1 MSHSSP
7 RYSPLYPPGDYEW
20 YACDASGHVA
30 VFTTAEVGPIPLSIL
45 SHRATADTFAG
56 IVETMP
62 SRGSSTL
69 LVSLPDP
76 RWFRDV
82 ASCGFFAYDWHDVY
96 RTSSFSQRYEMLS
109 RPDSPIHVSELPVQL
124 QPLVSRTAFTGLR
137 FADSTQID
145 VRAFFDCD
153 PAA

>member
-1 MSHSSP
+1 MTQSSP
-7 RYSPLYPPGDYEW
+7 RYSSLYPPGDYEW

-45 SHRATADTFAG
+45 SHRPAADAFARD
-56 IVETMP
+56 VQAMP
-62 SRGSSTL
+62 PRGSSTL

-76 RWFRDV
+76 RWFKHI
-82 ASCGFFAYDWHDVY
+82 ASCGFFAYDWHDVH
-96 RTSSFSQRYEMLS
+96 RSSSFSQRYEMLS
-109 RPDSPIHVSELPVQL
+109 RPDSPIHVSELPAQL
-124 QPLVSRTAFTGLR
+124 LPLVSRTTFSGLR
-137 FADSTQID
+137 FSDSTRID